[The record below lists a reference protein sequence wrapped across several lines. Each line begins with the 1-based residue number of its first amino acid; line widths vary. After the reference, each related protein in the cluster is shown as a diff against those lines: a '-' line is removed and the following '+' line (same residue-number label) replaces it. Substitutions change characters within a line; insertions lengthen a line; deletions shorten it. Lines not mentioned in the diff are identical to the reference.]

1 VNQQYRWNERIACCR
16 WKGQT
21 AFVRESPWTTADEA
35 WIIAAMMKNHAVS
48 PQQNRRSSIRV
59 GLLSVTAVLALVS
72 CKPDDSPFKAE
83 NETLRKQLSKQE
95 SLVTS
100 LQDGNKVMQQQIDLL
115 NQEIRDAKKA
125 AESAKGEA
133 RAAAEQL
140 ESQLIQARKLTADIK
155 RTAIEQA
162 AQSIRIESKGAQAE
176 DIPRPLSTVA
186 KTVEEALARNGYQVK
201 VSITAD
207 QKAVFVTERKVSNP
221 ASLEVAGFRNQY
233 VVSLQ
238 AQPSNVTRLS
248 VKADFEKLAQGGRIL
263 SVSAE
268 ETAEIE
274 RRFIGEVSK
283 ALAASSKT

>member
-1 VNQQYRWNERIACCR
+1 MPCSVA
-16 WKGQT
+16 
-21 AFVRESPWTTADEA
+21 AD
-35 WIIAAMMKNHAVS
+35 W
-48 PQQNRRSSIRV
+48 P
-59 GLLSVTAVLALVS
+59 TAVALTALLLTAS

-83 NETLRKQLSKQE
+83 NEQLRKQVAKQE

-125 AESAKGEA
+125 AENAKAEA
-133 RAAAEQL
+133 KTAVDQL
-140 ESQLIQARKLTADIK
+140 ETQLVQTRKLTADIK
-155 RTAIEQA
+155 KTAIEQA
-162 AQSIRIESKGAQAE
+162 AQSIHVETKSAQTE
-176 DIPRPLSTVA
+176 DLPRPLSQVA
-186 KTVEEALARNGYQVK
+186 KTVEDALARNGYQIR
-201 VSITAD
+201 VSIKSD
-207 QKAVFVTERKVSNP
+207 QKAVFVTERKISNP

-238 AQPSNVTRLS
+238 AQPANLTRVI
-248 VKADFEKLAQGGRIL
+248 VKAEFEKVAQGGRIL

-283 ALAASSKT
+283 ALAAPSKT